1 MRGSRTPSPAPSP
14 HTDHRPAVRDA
25 PSPLRPAVFL
35 DRDGTLI
42 DDEHYLG
49 DPARVRL
56 RPGAARA
63 LRRVNEAGL
72 VAVVITNQ
80 SGIARGLLT
89 EDDYARVRER
99 LDALLAEQGARLEAS
114 YHCPHHPDFGG
125 DCACR
130 KPGIALFQ
138 QAASEHALDLA
149 RSAFIGDKLRDVSPA
164 SRFGALGILVPAPDT
179 SYRDMA
185 RARTEFAVATTLDAA
200 IDRVLARQ
208 RPSPDAG

>member
-1 MRGSRTPSPAPSP
+1 M
-14 HTDHRPAVRDA
+14 RDA

-42 DDEHYLG
+42 DDEHYLA
-49 DPARVRL
+49 DPDRVRL

-63 LRRVNEAGL
+63 VRRVNEAG
-72 VAVVITNQ
+72 VATVVVTNQ

-99 LDALLAEQGARLEAS
+99 LDALLTEQGARLDAS
-114 YHCPHHPDFGG
+114 YHCPHHPEFGG
-125 DCACR
+125 PCGCR

-149 RSAFIGDKLRDVSPA
+149 RSAFVGDKLRDVSPA
-164 SRFGALGILVPAPDT
+164 ARFGALGVLVPSPETNFADLE
-179 SYRDMA
+179 
-185 RARTEFAVATTLDAA
+185 RALEQFAVSTTLDAA
-200 IDRVLARQ
+200 ADRVLARL
-208 RPSPDAG
+208 RAADA